1 MNWKKIWKYILM
13 LLTVGFVLLWYF
25 SERKISRIYG
35 GLTEKVSADS
45 FLLDAHPV
53 LIKNISV
60 LSQDGKRF
68 VPHQSV
74 LVEEGLI
81 VSIDSIIDDSQD
93 AKIID
98 GADKFL
104 IPGLI
109 DSHVHLLK
117 SPNDLLLYIANGVT
131 EIREMMGD
139 EVHLQW
145 RQEIGQGKRIGPD
158 MYIAS
163 PRIASFGKVEG
174 WFMNWTQGFESVK
187 NEKEAKRLVEEMAEK
202 GYDGIKIY
210 SQLNADGY
218 KSINKLSPKSDLDV
232 IGHIPFSVDLED
244 FLMSNQ
250 EEVAHLEELM
260 KPILWEN
267 GGFDGIKNQT
277 DANDFL
283 AAVDK
288 KTKELAP
295 GLAEKDI
302 VVTTTLW
309 LMESFVKQKF
319 SIDQILSE
327 VELTYVNPGLSEWD
341 ENIPGLGWL
350 PTVNRYRILD
360 VETFTP
366 SQLERIKIFWAAYA
380 EACRITLRNLNEN
393 GVRILAGTDAN
404 VPCAVPGFSL
414 HDELVSLREAGMST
428 TEVLQSVTR
437 EPGEWLGKNT
447 GVLKN
452 GAKANLVIL
461 DKNPLMDIA
470 NTRSIN
476 SVMVNGRYYEKS
488 VLKDMLNAVKNN
500 NEASRTVDIA
510 QYSKK

>member
-1 MNWKKIWKYILM
+1 M
-13 LLTVGFVLLWYF
+13 LLTLSFVLLWYF
-25 SERKISRIYG
+25 SERKIQMIYG
-35 GLTEKVSADS
+35 DLTEKVAPDK

-53 LIKNISV
+53 LIQNISV
-60 LSQDGKRF
+60 LSEDGKRF
-68 VPHQSV
+68 IPHQSV
-74 LVEEGLI
+74 LIKEGI
-81 VSIDSIIDDSQD
+81 IASIDSIIDASPD

-98 GADKFL
+98 GTHKFL

-163 PRIASFGKVEG
+163 PRIASFGRVEG
-174 WFMNWTQGFESVK
+174 WFMNWTQGFESVS
-187 NEKEAKRLVEEMAEK
+187 NEEEAKRLIEKTVDK

-210 SQLNADGY
+210 TQLNTDGY
-218 KSINKLSPKSDLDV
+218 TSLNELAPKSDLDV
-232 IGHIPFSVDLED
+232 IGHIPYDVDYEG
-244 FLMSNQ
+244 FLRSNQ

-260 KPILWEN
+260 KPILWDN
-267 GGFDGIKNQT
+267 GGFDAIKNQA
-277 DANDFL
+277 DADSFL
-283 AAVDK
+283 SKVDK

-295 GLAEKDI
+295 RLAEKDV

-309 LMESFVKQKF
+309 LMESFVQQKF
-319 SIDQILSE
+319 NIDQILSE
-327 VELTYVNPGLSEWD
+327 VELAYVNPGLSEWD
-341 ENIPGLGWL
+341 KNIPGLGWL
-350 PTVNRYRILD
+350 PAVNRYRILD

-366 SQLERIKIFWAAYA
+366 SELERIKIFWAAYA
-380 EACRITLRNLNEN
+380 EACRITLRNLNDK
-393 GVRILAGTDAN
+393 GVKILAGTDAN

-414 HDELVSLREAGMST
+414 HDELLSLNKAGMSP
-428 TEVLQSVTR
+428 TEVLLSVTKV
-437 EPGEWLGKNT
+437 PGEWLGKNT
-447 GVLKN
+447 GILKK
-452 GAKANLVIL
+452 GAKANLVL
-461 DKNPLMDIA
+461 LEKNPLKDIA

-476 SVMVNGRYYEKS
+476 SVMVNGRFYEKS
-488 VLKDMLNAVKNN
+488 VLNDMLNAVKNS

-510 QYSKK
+510 EYTK

>member
-1 MNWKKIWKYILM
+1 MKRKKIGKYILL
-13 LLTVGFVLLWYF
+13 LLTLGFVFLWYF
-25 SERKISRIYG
+25 SERKIQMIYG
-35 GLTEKVSADS
+35 DLTEKVAADK

-60 LSQDGKRF
+60 LSEDGKRF
-68 VPHQSV
+68 IPHQSV
-74 LVEEGLI
+74 LIKEGTI
-81 VSIDSIIDDSQD
+81 ASIDSIIDNPPD

-98 GADKFL
+98 GTDKFL

-163 PRIASFGKVEG
+163 PRIASFGRVKG
-174 WFMNWTQGFESVK
+174 WFMNWTQGFESVS
-187 NEKEAKRLVEEMAEK
+187 NEEEAKRLIEKTVEK

-210 SQLNADGY
+210 TLLNTDGY
-218 KSINKLSPKSDLDV
+218 TSLNELAPKNGLDV
-232 IGHIPFSVDLED
+232 IGHIPYGVGHEG

-260 KPILWEN
+260 KPILWDN

-277 DANDFL
+277 DADDFL
-283 AAVDK
+283 GIVDK

-295 GLAEKDI
+295 RLAEKDI

-309 LMESFVKQKF
+309 LMESFVQQKF
-319 SIDQILSE
+319 NIDQILSE
-327 VELTYVNPGLSEWD
+327 VELVYVNPGLSEWD

-360 VETFTP
+360 AETLTP
-366 SQLERIKIFWAAYA
+366 SELERIKIFWATYA
-380 EACRITLRNLNEN
+380 EACRITLRNLNDE
-393 GVRILAGTDAN
+393 GVKILAGTDAN

-414 HDELVSLREAGMST
+414 HDELASLREAGMSP

-437 EPGEWLGKNT
+437 LPGEWLGKNT
-447 GVLKN
+447 GILKE

-461 DKNPLMDIA
+461 EENPLMDIA

-476 SVMVNGRYYEKS
+476 SVMVNGRFYEKS
-488 VLKDMLNAVKNN
+488 VLNDMLNAVKNS

-510 QYSKK
+510 QYTKK